1 MGRKLIVEF
10 ETDED
15 AEAFICGTTRNASV
29 LVDGVTIDVV
39 GVLPYRGSSIH
50 NSATGSIANSIQCDN
65 ISGGVSFTSDRSEIS
80 DRWYPR

>member
-15 AEAFICGTTRNASV
+15 AEAFLCGTARCASV
-29 LVDGVTIDVV
+29 FVDGISIDVV
-39 GVLPYRGSSIH
+39 GVLPYRGGDVR
-50 NSATGSIANSIQCDN
+50 NSASGNIANNVQCGN
-65 ISGGVSFTSDRSEIS
+65 IDGGVSFTSDRSEIS